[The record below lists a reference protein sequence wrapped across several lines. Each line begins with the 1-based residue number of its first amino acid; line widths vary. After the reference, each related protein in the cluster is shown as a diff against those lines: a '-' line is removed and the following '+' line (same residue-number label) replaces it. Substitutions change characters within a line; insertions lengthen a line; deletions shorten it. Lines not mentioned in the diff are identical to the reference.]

1 MKKRLL
7 LLMMTVGALAVH
19 ADTYPYM
26 TFITADGTKT
36 SLPAAGLSLAISG
49 SNLVATDGS
58 TSKTF
63 NLTDL
68 SSMHFSAA
76 SESSVTGIDAVGA
89 TATGEK
95 VSVFTLNGVRMGTYD
110 SVEAARNAL
119 PAGVYIIGKKKIV
132 IE

>member
-7 LLMMTVGALAVH
+7 LLMMMVCALAVH
-19 ADTYPYM
+19 ADTYPYL

-36 SLPAAGLSLAISG
+36 SLPASGLSLAISG

-63 NLTDL
+63 TLTEL

-89 TATGEK
+89 SATGEK

>member
-7 LLMMTVGALAVH
+7 LLMMTVCALAVH
-19 ADTYPYM
+19 ADTYPYL

-36 SLPAAGLSLAISG
+36 SLPASGLSLVISG

-63 NLTDL
+63 TLTDL
-68 SSMHFSAA
+68 SSMHFSTS

-89 TATGEK
+89 SATGEK

-119 PAGVYIIGKKKIV
+119 PAGVYIIGKKKMV